1 MMFSINR
8 VTLLGNIS
16 KDPELR
22 VTQGGT
28 SVCTF
33 SMATNKSRKQADGN
47 YVDVATFHNVVA
59 FGKMADW
66 LAKTL
71 NKGQKVLVD
80 GEINHRKY
88 VNKNNVTVY
97 ITEIISTNVIPL
109 AARPAGAT
117 PVNNGEVPP
126 GTVIEGG
133 DQIVNVEDVPF

>member
-16 KDPELR
+16 KEPELR

-109 AARPAGAT
+109 GARPAGIV
-117 PVNNGEVPP
+117 PVNNGEVPT
-126 GTVIEGG
+126 GTDIEQGET
-133 DQIVNVEDVPF
+133 IVNVEDVPF